1 MGKIMENCWL
11 FLDDQT
17 VWAVCV
23 DCMEKGLEREEY
35 WIKVVPTDKFPSF
48 DAFRREMSSAPIK
61 MLCNA
66 KKHEITISRVWFSRK
81 KMKKP

>member
-1 MGKIMENCWL
+1 MGKIMENCWF
-11 FLDDQT
+11 FLDDQK

-35 WIKVVPTDKFPSF
+35 WVNVVPEKFPSF
-48 DAFRREMSSAPIK
+48 YAFRRKISSTPIEV
-61 MLCNA
+61 LCNN
-66 KKHEITISRVWFSRK
+66 KEHEITISRVWFRRK